1 MVQWTYDS
9 PLGEIT
15 LAGDENGLAGLWF
28 HGQQRF
34 AASMPKDTPVR
45 EIALFRETAR
55 WLEVYF
61 SGKEPDFTPPLSL
74 GGTLFQKVV
83 WSHLLRIP
91 YGKTVS
97 YGQLSRD
104 VAAALGRSTMSAQ
117 AIGGAVGR
125 NPVSIIVP
133 CHRVLAADGSLHGY
147 AGGLER
153 KASLLALEQG
163 RR

>member
-1 MVQWTYDS
+1 MYQWTYDS
-9 PLGEIT
+9 PLGKIT
-15 LAGDENGLAGLWF
+15 LAGDEDSLAGLWF
-28 HGQQRF
+28 HGQQHF
-34 AASMPKDTPVR
+34 AASMPQDTPQR
-45 EIALFRETAR
+45 ELAVFRETAR

-74 GGTLFQKVV
+74 GGTSFQKLV
-83 WSHLLRIP
+83 WSLLLRIP
-91 YGKTVS
+91 YGQTVS
-97 YGQLSRD
+97 YGQLAKD
-104 VAAALGRSTMSAQ
+104 VAAALGRSAMSAQ
-117 AIGGAVGR
+117 AVGGAVGR

-153 KASLLALEQG
+153 KAALLALEQG